1 MPFQH
6 SMVGHVLHAMIV
18 VFTGLV
24 VQICLTYLLADAQ
37 ISYFIMGSLIA
48 LFVLEN
54 LVLYADVQ
62 ELRLANARD
71 REAAAIKLA
80 LVRSEITADYI
91 RNLGASLDRKAS
103 TRKPNQ
109 LRRRLSSES
118 NFAQSS
124 PDIMQSCHS
133 L

>member
-1 MPFQH
+1 
-6 SMVGHVLHAMIV
+6 MVGYILHAMIV
-18 VFTGLV
+18 VFSGLM
-24 VQICLTYLLADAQ
+24 VQICLTYLQADTQ

-48 LFVLEN
+48 LLALEN
-54 LVLYADVQ
+54 WVLYADVQ

-103 TRKPNQ
+103 TRKHTGNQ
-109 LRRRLSSES
+109 LRRRVSEE
-118 NFAQSS
+118 NFALSS
-124 PDIMQSCHS
+124 PDIMRSCHS

>member
-1 MPFQH
+1 MPFPH

-18 VFTGLV
+18 VFSGLV
-24 VQICLTYLLADAQ
+24 VQICLTYLQADAQ
-37 ISYFIMGSLIA
+37 ISYFIMGSLLA
-48 LFVLEN
+48 LFMLEN
-54 LVLYADVQ
+54 WVLYADVQ

-103 TRKPNQ
+103 TRKHHQ
-109 LRRRLSSES
+109 LRRRVSDE
-118 NFAQSS
+118 NFALSS